1 MRFFNQQRAEI
12 SVKGFTLIEVL
23 VSVSLFSIVML
34 ISTGAVFSIVE
45 ANKKTHS
52 LKSVMTNLNFALE
65 SMMRE
70 IRVGRSY
77 SCDGGGDCAINGG
90 TRFTFKANRDING
103 SGGYDASDQMEYRFD
118 VASGSITRQ
127 ILGGGPNGNVAPVRI
142 TASEITIESM
152 KFYVLGTGSTDQK
165 QPKVVITVQGYSG
178 TGSTR
183 SDFNIQTTVSQ
194 RPIDG

>member
-1 MRFFNQQRAEI
+1 
-12 SVKGFTLIEVL
+12 
-23 VSVSLFSIVML
+23 VSIFSIVML

-77 SCDGGGDCAINGG
+77 SCNGGGDCETLGG

-103 SGGYDASDQMEYRFD
+103 SGGYDSSDQMEYAFD
-118 VASGSITRQ
+118 AVNGSITRQ
-127 ILGGGPNGNVAPVRI
+127 ILGGGPNGNSTPVRI
-142 TASEITIESM
+142 TASEIVIESM
-152 KFYVLGTGSTDQK
+152 KFYVLGTGSSDQK
-165 QPKVVITVQGYSG
+165 QPKVVITLQGYSG

-183 SDFNIQTTVSQ
+183 SDFNIQTTVTQ
-194 RPIDG
+194 RPIDS

>member
-1 MRFFNQQRAEI
+1 MRLLIEKKSCIN
-12 SVKGFTLIEVL
+12 VKAFTLIEVL
-23 VSVSLFSIVML
+23 VSVSIFSMVML

-77 SCDGGGDCAINGG
+77 SCNGGGDCEVLGG
-90 TRFTFKANRDING
+90 TRFRFKSNRDING
-103 SGGYDASDQMEYRFD
+103 SGGYDASDQMEYAFD
-118 VASGSITRQ
+118 AVNGSITRQ
-127 ILGGGPNGNVAPVRI
+127 ILGGGPNGNVTPVRI
-142 TASEITIESM
+142 TASEIVIESM
-152 KFYVLGTGSTDQK
+152 KFYVLGTGTTDQK

-183 SDFNIQTTVSQ
+183 SDFNIQTTVTQ
-194 RPIDG
+194 RPIDS

>member
-1 MRFFNQQRAEI
+1 MNIRASQREKGRI
-12 SVKGFTLIEVL
+12 DGFTLIEVL
-23 VSVSLFSIVML
+23 VSVSIFSMVML

-77 SCDGGGDCAINGG
+77 SCNGGGDCETLGG
-90 TRFTFKANRDING
+90 TTFTFKANRDING
-103 SGGYDASDQMEYRFD
+103 SGGYDSSDRMEYAFD
-118 VASGSITRQ
+118 SANGSITRQ
-127 ILGGGPNGNVAPVRI
+127 ILGGGPNGNATPVRI
-142 TASEITIESM
+142 TASEIVIESM
-152 KFYVLGTGSTDQK
+152 KFYVLGTGTSDKK
-165 QPKVVITVQGYSG
+165 QPKVVITVQGHSG
-178 TGSTR
+178 VGSTR

-194 RPIDG
+194 RPIDS